1 MVQWKLVRRGVAFAC
16 VAVALQTLAGCA
28 WWLDE
33 LPAAPP
39 LEEEKEL
46 QLTNYRIG
54 SDDSLS
60 IFVWRNPELSTSIP
74 VRPDGKITTPLI
86 EDLQAV
92 GKTPTELARDV
103 EKALGNYIQDPIV
116 TVIVQNFVGLQQDR
130 VRVVGEALRPQA
142 LPYRSTMTLIDVMI
156 AVGGTTDFA
165 AGNRASLTR
174 RVDGVEHQFR
184 LRIDDLLKNGDLT
197 ANVRIEPGDVIV
209 IPEAWF

>member
-1 MVQWKLVRRGVAFAC
+1 MLKAKLVRMRVGVICA
-16 VAVALQTLAGCA
+16 ALALSTLSGCA
-28 WWLDE
+28 WWMEE
-33 LPAAPP
+33 LPAAPM

-60 IFVWRNPELSTSIP
+60 IFVWRNPELSTSVP

-86 EDLQAV
+86 EDLPAV

-103 EKALGNYIQDPIV
+103 EKALANYIQDPIV
-116 TVIVQNFVGLQQDR
+116 TIIVGGFVGLQQDR
-130 VRVVGEALRPQA
+130 IRVVGEAQRPQA

-165 AGNRASLTR
+165 AGNRATLTR
-174 RVDGVEHQFR
+174 RVNSEEKQYR
-184 LRIDDLLKNGDLT
+184 LRIDDLLKTGDLT
-197 ANVRIEPGDVIV
+197 ANIRILPGDVIV